1 MPTWRKPSSEWW
13 SLDADDSRAQPPAD
27 PTCEHVVAYNP
38 THPRVPAH
46 RWIRNEWSTV
56 INPA

>member
-1 MPTWRKPSSEWW
+1 MPTQRRPSKWC
-13 SLDADDSRAQPPAD
+13 SLDTDDGRAQPPAD

-38 THPRVPAH
+38 TRPQGPATW
-46 RWIRNEWSTV
+46 WIRNEWSTL